1 MNKLANK
8 LELNTKIISNFKAE
22 INGCIVNNE
31 DAYYTVYDI
40 LEYIINTDIPFT
52 KYQDFVADLIT
63 AFENLKEYGTNKEY
77 TYIESVLK
85 DITVKLTNIDELT
98 DTLSHIVK
106 DEIYSEFKEFYTRLW
121 TNYYIS

>member
-1 MNKLANK
+1 MK

-31 DAYYTVYDI
+31 DVYYTVSDI

-52 KYQDFVADLIT
+52 KYKDFVADLIT

-77 TYIESVLK
+77 AYIETVLK
-85 DITVKLTNIDELT
+85 DVTIKLTNIDELT
-98 DTLSHIVK
+98 DTLSHLVK